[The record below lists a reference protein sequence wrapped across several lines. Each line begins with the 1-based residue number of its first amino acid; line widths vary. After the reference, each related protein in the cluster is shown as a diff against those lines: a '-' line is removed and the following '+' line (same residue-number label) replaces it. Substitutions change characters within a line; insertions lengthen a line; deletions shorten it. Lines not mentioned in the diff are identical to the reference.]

1 MFTGLIEEVGK
12 ITKLEKAGEAVELV
26 IECNTILAD
35 ADIDDSIS
43 VNGVCLTIETFTN
56 NSFKA
61 TAVEETMR
69 KTNLGDL
76 VLGSSVNLERAMSAG
91 DRFGGHYVQGHTDTT
106 TTVHSI
112 VKETKNWLFTF
123 DIPAESAKYLVERG
137 SITING
143 VSLTIASI
151 QDNRFTVAIIPHTF
165 EHTTF
170 KDFQPGSRIN
180 LEFDIIGK
188 YVENMLK
195 YKD

>member
-12 ITKLEKAGEAVELV
+12 ITKLEKAGEAIELV

-43 VNGVCLTIETFTN
+43 VNGVCLTVETFTN
-56 NSFKA
+56 NYFKA

-76 VLGSSVNLERAMSAG
+76 AIGSAVNLERAMSAG
-91 DRFGGHYVQGHTDTT
+91 DRFGGHYVQGHTDLTT
-106 TTVHSI
+106 LVSNI
-112 VKETKNWLFTF
+112 KKETKNWLFTF
-123 DIPAESAKYLVERG
+123 DIPAGTAKYLVERG

-143 VSLTIASI
+143 VSLTIATI
-151 QDNRFTVAIIPHTF
+151 QDNKFTIAIIPHTF

-170 KDFQPGSRIN
+170 KNFQSGTRVN

>member
-1 MFTGLIEEVGK
+1 MFTGLIEEVGRV
-12 ITKLEKAGEAVELV
+12 TKLDKAGEAVELV
-26 IECNTILAD
+26 IECNTILSD
-35 ADIDDSIS
+35 TDIDDSIC
-43 VNGVCLTIETFTN
+43 VNGVCLTVESFTS
-56 NSFKA
+56 NSFKV

-76 VLGSSVNLERAMSAG
+76 ALGSSVNLERAMSAG

-106 TTVHSI
+106 TSVNS
-112 VKETKNWLFTF
+112 VLKETKNWLFTF
-123 DIPAESAKYLVERG
+123 DIPDKSGQYLVERG

-143 VSLTIASI
+143 VSLTIATI

-170 KDFQPGSRIN
+170 KDFQPGTKVN

-195 YKD
+195 YKV

>member
-12 ITKLEKAGEAVELV
+12 VTKLEKAGEAVELV
-26 IECNTILAD
+26 IECKTILAD
-35 ADIDDSIS
+35 ADIDDSIC
-43 VNGVCLTIETFTN
+43 VNGVCLTVESFTN
-56 NSFKA
+56 NTFKA

-76 VLGSSVNLERAMSAG
+76 TIGSSVNLERAMSASS
-91 DRFGGHYVQGHTDTT
+91 RFGGHYVQGHTDTT

-112 VKETKNWLFTF
+112 IKETKNWLFTF
-123 DIPAESAKYLVERG
+123 DIPTDSAKYLVERG

-143 VSLTIASI
+143 VSLTIATI

-170 KDFQPGSRIN
+170 KELQPGTRIN

-195 YKD
+195 YKV

>member
-12 ITKLEKAGEAVELV
+12 ITKVEKAGEAVELI
-26 IECNTILAD
+26 IECNKVITD
-35 ADIDDSIS
+35 AGIDDSIC
-43 VNGVCLTIETFTN
+43 VNGVCLTVESFTN

-76 VLGSSVNLERAMSAG
+76 TIGSSVNLERAMSASS
-91 DRFGGHYVQGHTDTT
+91 RFGGHYVQGHTDTT
-106 TTVHSI
+106 TAVHSI

-123 DIPAESAKYLVERG
+123 DIPTDSAKYLVERG

-143 VSLTIASI
+143 VSLTIATI

-170 KDFQPGSRIN
+170 KDFQPGTRIN

-195 YKD
+195 YKH

>member
-1 MFTGLIEEVGK
+1 MFTGLVEEIGK
-12 ITKLEKAGEAVELV
+12 VSKIDNAGEAVELV
-26 IECNTILAD
+26 IECLTILSD
-35 ADIDDSIS
+35 ANIDDSIC
-43 VNGVCLTIETFTN
+43 VNGVCLTVESFTK

-76 VLGSSVNLERAMSAG
+76 ALGSSVNLERAMSAG

-106 TTVHSI
+106 TNVQSVI
-112 VKETKNWLFTF
+112 KETKNWLFTF
-123 DIPAESAKYLVERG
+123 DIPDKSAQYLVERG

-143 VSLTIASI
+143 VSLTIATI

-170 KDFQPGSRIN
+170 KDFQPGTKVN

-195 YKD
+195 YKV

>member
-12 ITKLEKAGEAVELV
+12 VTKLEKAGEAVELV

-43 VNGVCLTIETFTN
+43 VNGVCLTVESYTN
-56 NSFKA
+56 SSFKA

-76 VLGSSVNLERAMSAG
+76 TLGSSVNLERAMSAG

-106 TTVHSI
+106 TVVHSI
-112 VKETKNWLFTF
+112 VKETKNWLFTL
-123 DIPAESAKYLVERG
+123 DIPADSAKYLVERG

-143 VSLTIASI
+143 VSLTIATI

-170 KDFQPGSRIN
+170 KDFQPGTRIN

>member
-12 ITKLEKAGEAVELV
+12 IAKINSVGEAVELV
-26 IECNTILAD
+26 IECNNILD
-35 ADIDDSIS
+35 DVGIDDSIC
-43 VNGVCLTIETFTN
+43 VNGVCLTVESFTN

-69 KTNLGDL
+69 KTNLSDL
-76 VLGSSVNLERAMSAG
+76 RIGSSVNLERAMSAS

-106 TTVHSI
+106 TVVYSI
-112 VKETKNWLFTF
+112 IKETKNWLFTF
-123 DIPAESAKYLVERG
+123 DIPYRSSKYLVDRG

-143 VSLTIASI
+143 VSLTIATI
-151 QDNRFTVAIIPHTF
+151 QDNKFTVAIIPHTF

-170 KDFQPGSRIN
+170 KHFQLGTRIN

>member
-12 ITKLEKAGEAVELV
+12 ITKIEKAGEAVELV
-26 IECNTILAD
+26 IECNSILAD
-35 ADIDDSIS
+35 ADIDDSIC
-43 VNGVCLTIETFTN
+43 VNGVCLTVETFTN

-76 VLGSSVNLERAMSAG
+76 ALGSSVNLERAMSAG

-106 TTVHSI
+106 TAVHSI

-123 DIPAESAKYLVERG
+123 DIPENSAKYLVERG

-143 VSLTIASI
+143 VSLTIATI
-151 QDNRFTVAIIPHTF
+151 QDNKFTVAIIPHTF
-165 EHTTF
+165 EYTTF
-170 KDFQPGSRIN
+170 KDFQPGTRVN